1 MLPSRHERWLAP
13 DMQRSNYF
21 RKQSKC
27 SIIRAKSGGSDVLRD
42 LVHFFADSF
51 RHRLQPIEVA
61 AAKVALAPFPTLSS
75 NPRYLATL
83 RSNASIYKGFLPRV
97 GLGIAW

>member
-1 MLPSRHERWLAP
+1 M
-13 DMQRSNYF
+13 N
-21 RKQSKC
+21 
-27 SIIRAKSGGSDVLRD
+27 
-42 LVHFFADSF
+42 
-51 RHRLQPIEVA
+51 IEVA

-97 GLGIAW
+97 GLGIAFYRLKSVPEAIRKKMHQIP